1 MTQMD
6 NLLTRLSD
14 LEEWAD
20 ANEYEVP
27 INLGDTLREAMEE
40 IRKLTAERD
49 AAVTDLKMCMRRLGK
64 IPQQWPCDV
73 CGNPNKP
80 KCWRCE
86 PEWRG
91 CTRPES
97 KEDVCTK
104 N

>member
-1 MTQMD
+1 MD

-40 IRKLTAERD
+40 IRRMTEERD
-49 AAVTDLKMCMRRLGK
+49 EVMKY
-64 IPQQWPCDV
+64 IPHNCGTCLHLYVSSMDNANCDIGGPTT
-73 CGNPNKP
+73 CH
-80 KCWRCE
+80 W
-86 PEWRG
+86 EWRG